1 MKRTVAAAVLAILL
15 TPAVAAQTTN
25 PIRYTWMA
33 TSCTTWNCAAAA
45 LVLANGDKYVIV
57 LPTGQ
62 EDRPWLILRRIEEG
76 AIALPENEPF
86 TCNVFDTVVDAT
98 NHYTAMDGCHGALM
112 LNTPDGR
119 AVVASLL
126 QCADISPKQRSVR

>member
-1 MKRTVAAAVLAILL
+1 MKRIAAAAVLAILL
-15 TPAVAAQTTN
+15 TPAIAAQTTK

-33 TSCTTWNCAAAA
+33 ESCTSWNCAAAA
-45 LVLANGDKYVIV
+45 MVLANGDKYVIV

-62 EDRPWLILRRIEEG
+62 EDRPWLILRRMEEG
-76 AIALPENEPF
+76 AIVPPENEPF
-86 TCNVFDTVVDAT
+86 TCNMFNTVVDAT
-98 NHYTAMDGCHGALM
+98 SYYTAMDSCHGPLL

-126 QCADISPKQRSVR
+126 QCANVTPKQRAAR

>member
-1 MKRTVAAAVLAILL
+1 MRRIVAAAVLAILL
-15 TPAVAAQTTN
+15 TPAASAQITK

-33 TSCTTWNCAAAA
+33 ASCTTWNCAAAA
-45 LVLANGDKYVIV
+45 LVMADGDKYVIV

-76 AIALPENEPF
+76 SIALPENEPF

-98 NHYTAMDGCHGALM
+98 SHFTAMDSCHGPLL

-126 QCADISPKQRSVR
+126 HCPGQAPKQRASR

>member
-1 MKRTVAAAVLAILL
+1 MKRIVAAAVLAILL
-15 TPAVAAQTTN
+15 TPAAAAEITK

-45 LVLANGDKYVIV
+45 LVMANGDKYVIV

-76 AIALPENEPF
+76 SIALPENEPF

-98 NHYTAMDGCHGALM
+98 SHYTAMDGCHGPLL

-126 QCADISPKQRSVR
+126 QCANQAPKQRPSR